1 MIVNL
6 DVGII
11 KDPKNIRLHE
21 NQNLDITIKSFVF
34 RNKKGDKDGFLRYI
48 PFKDIAA
55 DLNFV
60 QNTTSCFKIKD
71 IGVCL

>member
-34 RNKKGDKDGFLRYI
+34 RNKKGDKEYF
-48 PFKDIAA
+48 
-55 DLNFV
+55 
-60 QNTTSCFKIKD
+60 
-71 IGVCL
+71 